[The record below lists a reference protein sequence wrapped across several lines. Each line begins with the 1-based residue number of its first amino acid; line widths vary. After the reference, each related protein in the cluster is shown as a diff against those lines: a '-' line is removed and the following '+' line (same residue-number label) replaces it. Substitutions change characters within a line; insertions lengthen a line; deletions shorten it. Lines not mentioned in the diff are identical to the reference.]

1 MNCEVS
7 GWKRSVCQCNE
18 CVSRRTADGLDAV
31 PGSEPETKIRE
42 AATALCDAL
51 AERWF
56 EPGDT
61 DAQTARAVAAHKVLS
76 DLLMEGGGE

>member
-1 MNCEVS
+1 MNCEAS
-7 GWKRSVCQCNE
+7 GWKPGVILCNE

-61 DAQTARAVAAHKVLS
+61 EAQTACAVAAHKVLS